1 MTRGR
6 REWILQ
12 VVEVHVECQIRYV
25 VVPLAFTARHTGPRA
40 RVHIDAKA
48 RFRRGNLDSISER
61 YQRETVRPGHGD
73 A

>member
-25 VVPLAFTARHTGPRA
+25 VVRDGYCRGRAGGDERGLA
-40 RVHIDAKA
+40 D
-48 RFRRGNLDSISER
+48 
-61 YQRETVRPGHGD
+61 RPIG
-73 A
+73 